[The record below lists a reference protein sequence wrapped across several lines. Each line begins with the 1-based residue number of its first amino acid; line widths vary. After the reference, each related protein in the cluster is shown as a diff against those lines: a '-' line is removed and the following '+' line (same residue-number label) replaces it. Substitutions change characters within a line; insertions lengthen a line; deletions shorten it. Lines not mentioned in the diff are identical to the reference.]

1 MYLVTFVDLCRSLNM
16 PQLCVFV
23 IVSKLK
29 ITAIAATAAH
39 IYWRLGRLRP
49 F

>member
-39 IYWRLGRLRP
+39 IYWR
-49 F
+49 